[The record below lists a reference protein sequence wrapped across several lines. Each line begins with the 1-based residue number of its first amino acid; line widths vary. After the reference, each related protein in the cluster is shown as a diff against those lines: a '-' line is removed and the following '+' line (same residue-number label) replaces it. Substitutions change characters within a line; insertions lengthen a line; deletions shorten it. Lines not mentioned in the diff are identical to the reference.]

1 MDSVLKKVGLQPQS
15 DEAESYRPVVREVL
29 ERQGVQLKGSMDN
42 IKQKISEVL
51 IIVKESLK

>member
-1 MDSVLKKVGLQPQS
+1 MQPQS
-15 DEAESYRPVVREVL
+15 EEAESYRPIVREVL